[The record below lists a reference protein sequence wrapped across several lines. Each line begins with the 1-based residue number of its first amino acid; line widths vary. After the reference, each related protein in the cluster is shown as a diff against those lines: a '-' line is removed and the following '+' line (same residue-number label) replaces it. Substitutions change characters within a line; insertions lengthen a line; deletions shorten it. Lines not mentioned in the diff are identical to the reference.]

1 MPKTAL
7 EAEWLAVR
15 QKTMELDRWSAA
27 MQEMDLDQQ
36 KGLRKGNPKDNLEF
50 VSGYYG
56 MPPFVRAGSPSSMIV
71 NVGGAL
77 SEAGT

>member
-1 MPKTAL
+1 
-7 EAEWLAVR
+7 
-15 QKTMELDRWSAA
+15 